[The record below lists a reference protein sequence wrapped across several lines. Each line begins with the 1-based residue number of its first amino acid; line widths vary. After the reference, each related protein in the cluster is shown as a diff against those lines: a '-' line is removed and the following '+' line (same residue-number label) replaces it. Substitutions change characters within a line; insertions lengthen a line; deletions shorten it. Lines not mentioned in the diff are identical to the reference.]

1 MPRRRRRP
9 RPVVQGLPAR
19 LYLLDPFYIACR
31 EQSRTGLYRLSEV
44 APEHFELTEYYQR
57 YFRVN
62 VVADEIQLNCQLEGD
77 RTLCLLQE
85 TPIQQAGDQVP
96 VGAVFDFSAGTKCLI
111 TLALQDTCGEGAC
124 SRWTAKRSPDQHRVQ

>member
-1 MPRRRRRP
+1 MR
-9 RPVVQGLPAR
+9 G

-62 VVADEIQLNCQLEGD
+62 VVADEIQFNCQLEGE
-77 RTLCLLQE
+77 RTLCLSLGSKQ
-85 TPIQQAGDQVP
+85 PFNAQQIALLSLIQPWVLGLSTRWWPLHPRRCEV
-96 VGAVFDFSAGTKCLI
+96 T
-111 TLALQDTCGEGAC
+111 GAC
-124 SRWTAKRSPDQHRVQ
+124 SSKLPCSKSRVRN